1 MLRLPSRLNFVGEHG
16 ECPDSQQTLV
26 KKSLIEH
33 ILALPQR
40 YYHLVKCIYCY
51 CTLATVQYIRH
62 STTTLGPGPH
72 FEIVESLAAR
82 AAGSHLGKNET
93 WNKGFCRNARHPGR
107 SQDRKRVASGSY
119 QW

>member
-1 MLRLPSRLNFVGEHG
+1 MSHSMLIKKGS
-16 ECPDSQQTLV
+16 
-26 KKSLIEH
+26 KSLIEH
-33 ILALPQR
+33 ILAPPQR
-40 YYHLVKCIYCY
+40 YYHLAKFIYCY
-51 CTLATVQYIRH
+51 CTLATVQYILH
-62 STTTLGPGPH
+62 STTLGPGPH